1 MSTPVGPDREGME
14 GSVTPNGSACLENG
28 RSILTGSVSL
38 EMVGSVDTLGSVTVD
53 GPEREG
59 VEDSITPDGPA
70 SLEIGGSIPSGG
82 SASPETGTSVVAPGS
97 VTMDGSGG
105 SLFLVEES
113 DAS

>member
-38 EMVGSVDTLGSVTVD
+38 EMVGSVTVD

-70 SLEIGGSIPSGG
+70 SLEIGGFIPSGG